1 MKMPKPLT
9 YVFNEGRSQT
19 VLRYAPINAA
29 WMVFREDGLTTPKRI
44 SGNIRIHN
52 SYDEAKRDYDNRVA
66 AIQFMDALED
76 EQVDKDSYDESDE
89 AIWNNEAALEQG
101 RFQ

>member
-1 MKMPKPLT
+1 MKIPKPLT

-29 WMVFREDGLTTPKRI
+29 WMVFREDGITTPKRI

-52 SYDEAKRDYDNRVA
+52 SYDEAKRDYDNRVDT
-66 AIQFMDALED
+66 IQEMEALNVD
-76 EQVDKDSYDESDE
+76 ELDEDSYGPYDE
-89 AIWNNEAALEQG
+89 AMWHNEAMIERG
-101 RFQ
+101 RQQ